1 MTLTKSSNKSIFLPF
16 NFNLF
21 CIYSSE
27 THVTTLMSAGCIH
40 GFLVNTDFPVIL
52 YFLSDWGFN
61 IEQYT

>member
-1 MTLTKSSNKSIFLPF
+1 
-16 NFNLF
+16 
-21 CIYSSE
+21 
-27 THVTTLMSAGCIH
+27 MSAGCIH

>member
-1 MTLTKSSNKSIFLPF
+1 MTLTKSSNKSVRFPF

-27 THVTTLMSAGCIH
+27 TQVTTLMSDGCMH

-52 YFLSDWGFN
+52 YFLSD
-61 IEQYT
+61 